1 MFDDI
6 AIDFL
11 SSWNFVGIKDTI
23 KTFNLTVRFSKFT
36 LNIKIYKK
44 FEEFLFKIVW
54 RETLFEEDAC
64 DKLISI

>member
-1 MFDDI
+1 M
-6 AIDFL
+6 
-11 SSWNFVGIKDTI
+11 I
-23 KTFNLTVRFSKFT
+23 KTFNLTVKFSKFT

>member
-1 MFDDI
+1 M
-6 AIDFL
+6 
-11 SSWNFVGIKDTI
+11 I
-23 KTFNLTVRFSKFT
+23 KTFNPMVRFSKFT

-54 RETLFEEDAC
+54 RETLFEEDGC